1 MYLASLIYFLGTASP
16 EQIAKDRSTIQTILN
31 SKNIWSFTHHVDP
44 FVRRSVYNLLRS
56 SLAQDIEDLDWRI
69 ISNSIISQA
78 LPTPQLGSATEFSE
92 TLLQLSQNRPQIW
105 TTDFSGKTDSSKR
118 LHQYIK
124 KGSQGA
130 TELFWTNLVELL
142 QTIPIEIVSRYGS
155 KGGDEIS
162 HIGLT
167 QAKALM
173 NDLLSGLTS
182 RDEPRHN
189 LKTGWA
195 AYYDIGIWLST
206 LIPEAERSELVSEY
220 LTKVFD
226 PYVNGD
232 GEEQW
237 ILPPSIASA
246 TCTVAF
252 LRLTS
257 HGFDTELRQAWEG
270 VTQNLL
276 QAVKLSLPEQS
287 KDFRSSQD
295 GVCTKATQY
304 FKLEAAVLYNLPTEN
319 KSISDLFE
327 ETTLLLL
334 KGSLQVL
341 QARNG
346 KPYGAAAVVEE
357 AIRHV
362 PEFIKDSEDVVN
374 ALKDAIPQLLPTP
387 SADRI
392 MSVILMCSDWEGF
405 ESVFDASLET
415 MTGATMQDSS
425 GTALQKL
432 LSTVDFQKVQKS
444 SHFISIVSSSVEE
457 AIAGNSSQWPFVFSV
472 IENRTVPDDMIDQ
485 IVMVLVHGLSSDE
498 DTVVAT
504 LSGLSGLEGQKPEAL
519 KRLRNGKE
527 GSRLVARLL
536 YLTESPIE
544 EISQKAEHLEKTMRA
559 TVSADVTSASTREIL
574 KQELRE
580 AGPQSLS

>member
-1 MYLASLIYFLGTASP
+1 
-16 EQIAKDRSTIQTILN
+16 
-31 SKNIWSFTHHVDP
+31 VDP

-92 TLLQLSQNRPQIW
+92 TLLVLSQNRPQIW
-105 TTDFSGKTDSSKR
+105 TTDFTGKTDPSKR

-130 TELFWTNLVELL
+130 SEVFWTNLVELL
-142 QTIPIEIVSRYGS
+142 QTTPMEIISRYGS
-155 KGGDEIS
+155 KGGNESSDIEIS
-162 HIGLT
+162 

-173 NDLLSGLTS
+173 TDLLTGLTS

-195 AYYDIGIWLST
+195 AYFDIGIWLST
-206 LIPEAERSELVSEY
+206 LIPETERSELVTEY
-220 LTKVFD
+220 LTKIFD

-232 GEEQW
+232 GEDQW
-237 ILPPSIASA
+237 SLPPSIASA
-246 TCTVAF
+246 TSTVAF
-252 LRLTS
+252 LRLTN
-257 HGFDTELRQAWEG
+257 HGYDKELKEAWES

-304 FKLEAAVLYNLPTEN
+304 FKLEAAVLYNLPSEN
-319 KSISDLFE
+319 KSISGLFE

-334 KGSLQVL
+334 KGSLEVL
-341 QARNG
+341 QVRNG

-362 PEFIKDSEDVVN
+362 PEFIKDSENVIN

-405 ESVFDASLET
+405 ESVFDVSLET
-415 MTGATMQDSS
+415 MTEATMQVSS
-425 GTALQKL
+425 GSALQKL
-432 LSTVDFQKVQKS
+432 LSTVDFQKVQES
-444 SHFISIVSSSVEE
+444 SHFVSIVSSSVEK
-457 AIAGNSSQWPFVFSV
+457 AIAGNPSQWPFVFSV
-472 IENRTVPDDMIDQ
+472 IENKTVPDEMIDK
-485 IVMVLVHGLSSDE
+485 IVMVLVHGLSSD
-498 DTVVAT
+498 DATVVAT
-504 LSGLSGLEGQKPEAL
+504 LSGLSGLDGQKPEAL

-536 YLTESPIE
+536 YLTESPVE
-544 EISQKAEHLEKTMRA
+544 EIGQKAEHLEKKMRE

-574 KQELRE
+574 KQELQEVR
-580 AGPQSLS
+580 PQSLS

>member
-1 MYLASLIYFLGTASP
+1 M
-16 EQIAKDRSTIQTILN
+16 N
-31 SKNIWSFTHHVDP
+31 SKNIWSFAHHADP

-56 SLAQDIEDLDWRI
+56 SLAQDIEDLDWRV

-92 TLLQLSQNRPQIW
+92 TLLQLSQNRPLIW

-130 TELFWTNLVELL
+130 AELFWTNLVELL
-142 QTIPIEIVSRYGS
+142 QTVPIEIISRYGS
-155 KGGDEIS
+155 KGGDRSSE
-162 HIGLT
+162 IGLT

-173 NDLLSGLTS
+173 NDLLAGLTS

-195 AYYDIGIWLST
+195 AYYDVGIWLST
-206 LIPEAERSELVSEY
+206 LVPETEKSDLVTEY
-220 LTKVFD
+220 LTKIFD

-232 GEEQW
+232 GEDQW

-252 LRLTS
+252 LRLTNY
-257 HGFDTELRQAWEG
+257 GYEKELKEAWEI

-304 FKLEAAVLYNLPTEN
+304 FKLEAAVLYNLPSEDQG
-319 KSISDLFE
+319 ISSLFE
-327 ETTLLLL
+327 ETSLLLL

-341 QARNG
+341 LARNG

-374 ALKDAIPQLLPTP
+374 SLKDAIPQLLPTP

-392 MSVILMCSDWEGF
+392 MSVILMCSDWNGF

-415 MTGATMQDSS
+415 MTEVTMQDSRGS
-425 GTALQKL
+425 ALQKL
-432 LSTVDFQKVQKS
+432 LSTVDFQKVQES
-444 SHFISIVSSSVEE
+444 SHFTSIVSSSVEK
-457 AIAGNSSQWPFVFSV
+457 AVTGTASQWPFVFSV
-472 IENRTVPDDMIDQ
+472 IENKTVPDGMIDQ
-485 IVMVLVHGLSSDE
+485 IVVLLVQGLSSD
-498 DTVVAT
+498 DDNVVAT
-504 LSGLSGLEGQKPEAL
+504 LSGLSGLEGQKAEAL

-559 TVSADVTSASTREIL
+559 TVSADITSASTREIL
-574 KQELRE
+574 KQELQGI
-580 AGPQSLS
+580 GPQSLS

>member
-1 MYLASLIYFLGTASP
+1 
-16 EQIAKDRSTIQTILN
+16 
-31 SKNIWSFTHHVDP
+31 VDP

-56 SLAQDIEDLDWRI
+56 SLARDIEDLDWRI

-130 TELFWTNLVELL
+130 TELFWTNLVDLL
-142 QTIPIEIVSRYGS
+142 QTMPIEIVSRYGS

-162 HIGLT
+162 HIGIT

-327 ETTLLLL
+327 ATTLLLL

-392 MSVILMCSDWEGF
+392 MSVILMCSDWDGF

-415 MTGATMQDSS
+415 MTEATMQDSS

-444 SHFISIVSSSVEE
+444 SHFISIVSSSAEE

-536 YLTESPIE
+536 YLTESPME

-580 AGPQSLS
+580 TGPQSLS